1 MDDPYTQSG
10 RDSATGGRLNP
21 FDDLEDDEEML
32 TMGLGAEGEKSDL
45 MPTHQRDYRDLPLH
59 ERPPNYQ
66 LRHHWNEMDGLI
78 QSGSMDPFALEDLR
92 EHFRMMEKLLIRD
105 KPERSGQIGP
115 CLKLML
121 NENIVENFYMFSTQ
135 QRVYAKELRIM
146 LLRFFTEVLA
156 RASQPLLIHQQI
168 LRPISKLLR
177 ACEVSEDREINNAL
191 VPFLHQLCILMQEN
205 QSLLDLFFEAKS
217 NMKSKFLVF
226 VELIPHMHSMGEVG
240 NRARDAIL
248 LCLSLAAQLPG
259 SNLSHFIAVESNFCQ
274 VRVEYCGRK

>member
-1 MDDPYTQSG
+1 MDDPVYAQSG
-10 RDSATGGRLNP
+10 RDSASGGSLNP
-21 FDDLEDDEEML
+21 FDDLEDDEEIL
-32 TMGLGAEGEKSDL
+32 TMGVGEEGGKSDL
-45 MPTHQRDYRDLPLH
+45 IPTHHQRDYRDLPLH

-78 QSGSMDPFALEDLR
+78 QSGSMDPFALEELR
-92 EHFRMMEKLLIRD
+92 EHFRVMEKLLIKDR
-105 KPERSGQIGP
+105 PEQAGQIGP
-115 CLKLML
+115 CLKLVL
-121 NENIVENFYMFSTQ
+121 NENIIENFYMFSTQ

-177 ACEVSEDREINNAL
+177 ACEASEDREINSTL

-205 QSLLDLFFEAKS
+205 QSLLDLFFEAKP

-226 VELIPHMHSMGEVG
+226 IELIPHMHSMGEVG

-274 VRVEYCGRK
+274 VRVES

>member
-1 MDDPYTQSG
+1 MDDTITQSG
-10 RDSATGGRLNP
+10 RDSASGRSLNP
-21 FDDLEDDEEML
+21 FDDPEENEEIL
-32 TMGLGAEGEKSDL
+32 TMGLGAGGEKPD
-45 MPTHQRDYRDLPLH
+45 QRDYRDLPLH

-66 LRHHWNEMDGLI
+66 LRHHWNEMDDLI
-78 QSGSMDPFALEDLR
+78 QSGRMDPFALEELR
-92 EHFRMMEKLLIRD
+92 EHFRIMEKLLIRD
-105 KPERSGQIGP
+105 RPEQSGQIGP
-115 CLKLML
+115 CLKLVL
-121 NENIVENFYMFSTQ
+121 NENIVETFYMFSTQ
-135 QRVYAKELRIM
+135 QRVYAKELRIV

-168 LRPISKLLR
+168 LRPVSKLLR
-177 ACEVSEDREINNAL
+177 ACEASEDREINSAL

-205 QSLLDLFFEAKS
+205 QSLLDLFFEAKP

-259 SNLSHFIAVESNFCQ
+259 SSLSHFIAVESNFCQ
-274 VRVEYCGRK
+274 VRVYIKSFYQGKGD